1 MESLCIFMALQ
12 WSRVPA
18 FRPKVLDV
26 AYKINR
32 ANMAR
37 ALRNP
42 ASWRRVLKRL
52 NVPFDSPEADYDR
65 MREFVESEQYS
76 LSGDNE
82 WYIQQGIE
90 SATTIAPSL
99 QKRHWHAYVSQKG
112 SFIASDNPV
121 VLDGGKKEM
130 VGFANAE
137 VVVYPLN
144 RHVVLCGAR
153 LDVTPVTL
161 SEILIARL
169 NTLMMLTAHEQVF
182 SWKSDFCWLDHSE
195 HYQTDWRLFEKDRF
209 PI

>member
-1 MESLCIFMALQ
+1 
-12 WSRVPA
+12 
-18 FRPKVLDV
+18 
-26 AYKINR
+26 
-32 ANMAR
+32 MAR

-65 MREFVESEQYS
+65 MREFLWSLNSIPYPATMNGTYS
-76 LSGDNE
+76 KELKA
-82 WYIQQGIE
+82 QPR
-90 SATTIAPSL
+90 IAPSL

-121 VLDGGKKEM
+121 VGFDGEKKEM
-130 VGFANAE
+130 VGFANAQ
-137 VVVYPLN
+137 VVVFLYPLN